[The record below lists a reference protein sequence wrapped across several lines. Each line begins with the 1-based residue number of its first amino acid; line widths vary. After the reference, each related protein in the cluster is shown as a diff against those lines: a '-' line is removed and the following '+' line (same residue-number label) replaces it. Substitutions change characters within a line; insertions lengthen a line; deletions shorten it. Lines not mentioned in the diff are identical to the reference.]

1 MLMRRWMSTPR
12 LSSTVMG
19 GKKMAMINNSRS
31 AAREEGVSKWSF
43 FEKSAR
49 ARKGEDVTGV
59 VEDLVGIAKVLRAQL
74 FVFRHGGSPL
84 FFAMLSSSLF
94 ASTALL
100 SLAHNG
106 TEPRSLPL
114 TARADYW
121 ATHGLGSVCH

>member
-1 MLMRRWMSTPR
+1 MRRWMSTPR

-59 VEDLVGIAKVLRAQL
+59 VEHLVGIAKVLRAQL
-74 FVFRHGGSPL
+74 FVFRHGSSPL
-84 FFAMLSSSLF
+84 FFALFSSSLF

-100 SLAHNG
+100 SLAHNKG
-106 TEPRSLPL
+106 IHLR
-114 TARADYW
+114 RVRDYW
-121 ATHGLGSVCH
+121 ASGQPTDLGVYAIN